1 MTFRATMPGMPRAGV
16 ESVEFGLNVGVL
28 SIKGTW
34 KPSDDER
41 NAAWELY
48 VELATRVAVVPLNP
62 GLLREALSSLYSL
75 FATTRGILRKYG
87 PAVARPRPEGEYNFG
102 QLAIL
107 VLNYELRPILA
118 NWHPALAHWESRRPV
133 DQSPAA
139 HEEAWEHAP
148 RLRWEIEQT
157 RERLVAYADLL
168 ADAAGVPPLTAYAT
182 S

>member
-1 MTFRATMPGMPRAGV
+1 MLGMPRAGV
-16 ESVEFGLNVGVL
+16 ESVQFGLNVGVL
-28 SIKGTW
+28 SISGTW

-62 GLLREALSSLYSL
+62 GLLREALTSLYSL

-107 VLNYELRPILA
+107 VLNYEPRPLLA
-118 NWHPALAHWESRRPV
+118 NWHPALAHWESRRPG

-139 HEEAWEHAP
+139 HEEAWEHAD

-157 RERLVAYADLL
+157 RQRLVAYTDLL
-168 ADAAGVPPLTAYAT
+168 ADVAGVPPLTSYAT